1 MKTTRLVKQLNVIP
15 FLQGIYFTLG
25 KNKNLSTYT
34 CKDICGV
41 LMLQQPPVDRQ
52 TEFSLLEDDEA
63 HLSVIVCGW
72 HAGETLMLFQIIAT
86 SGLYV
91 ILTPNQLWVTLRG
104 CLERNRKNPFDLPVV
119 SSCFHTLQA
128 LVLTVKEKGEM
139 NVETTPRYFLFCL
152 LILTDLWSVFSE
164 RQFQTLLL
172 AEPNYALAE
181 AHCIYQSVTDA
192 FM

>member
-63 HLSVIVCGW
+63 RLSVIVCG
-72 HAGETLMLFQIIAT
+72 
-86 SGLYV
+86 
-91 ILTPNQLWVTLRG
+91 
-104 CLERNRKNPFDLPVV
+104 
-119 SSCFHTLQA
+119 
-128 LVLTVKEKGEM
+128 
-139 NVETTPRYFLFCL
+139 
-152 LILTDLWSVFSE
+152 
-164 RQFQTLLL
+164 
-172 AEPNYALAE
+172 
-181 AHCIYQSVTDA
+181 
-192 FM
+192 

>member
-63 HLSVIVCGW
+63 RQSVIVCGW

-91 ILTPNQLWVTLRG
+91 ILTPNQLWVTERG

-119 SSCFHTLQA
+119 SSYFHTLQA
-128 LVLTVKEKGEM
+128 LVLTVKEKGE
-139 NVETTPRYFLFCL
+139 VLFRSGLLSFYFWYIMSWFYDFWL
-152 LILTDLWSVFSE
+152 LVFYIITSCSVLGVKV
-164 RQFQTLLL
+164 QML
-172 AEPNYALAE
+172 
-181 AHCIYQSVTDA
+181 
-192 FM
+192 